1 MLVNG
6 QFVKDWDKSQMCTGY
21 YRKQQPKWVS
31 WDMERLQD
39 SLLWGKRLRPTL
51 LDRIKYLGFTR

>member
-6 QFVKDWDKSQMCTGY
+6 QFIKDWDKSQMCTAH
-21 YRKQQPKWVS
+21 YRQQQNKWIS

-39 SLLWGKRLRPTL
+39 ALLWGKTQRLTL
-51 LDRIKYLGFTR
+51 LDRIKLISLVR